1 MATVDLR
8 QRTAK
13 YQVSTS
19 ENTRASTTR
28 THAFNGAM
36 ATKQKGSALAANDL
50 FQLFDI
56 PAGAFVETVTHK
68 VKTLEG
74 GTCTYS
80 IGDVSD
86 DNGFVDAANGNAS
99 TDASSFNGTTTPAFG
114 VGKYYPTGGT
124 LYLKLASGTAA
135 NLVVEVSASFILT

>member
-1 MATVDLR
+1 MATIDLR

-13 YQVSTS
+13 YQVSTTD
-19 ENTRASTTR
+19 NTRPSLTR
-28 THAFNGAM
+28 KHAFDGAQ
-36 ATKQKGSALAANDL
+36 ATKEKGSALAANDL
-50 FQLFDI
+50 FKLFDV
-56 PAGAFVETVTHK
+56 PAGAFVQTVTHK

-80 IGDVSD
+80 IGDAGD
-86 DNGFVDAANGNAS
+86 DNGFVDAANGNAA

-124 LYLKLASGTAA
+124 IYLKLASGTAA
-135 NLVVEVSASFILT
+135 NLVVEVSASGILT